1 MDGIKS
7 LSKDLSFSTPLS
19 NSSHSFDASES
30 SGFSKT
36 LAESLNQVN
45 ELQRHADLQ
54 AQQLATGKTEDIAGV
69 MIAMEKADIALRLMM
84 QVRNKLL
91 ESYQEIMKT
100 QV

>member
-7 LSKDLSFSTPLS
+7 LSKDFALSTISPS
-19 NSSHSFDASES
+19 SSKNSEISDS
-30 SGFSKT
+30 SGFAKT
-36 LAESLNQVN
+36 LSESIAQVN
-45 ELQRHADLQ
+45 ELQQQADLKSQ
-54 AQQLATGKTEDIAGV
+54 ELATGKTEDIAGV

>member
-7 LSKDLSFSTPLS
+7 LSKDFALST
-19 NSSHSFDASES
+19 NSPSSSKNSEISDS
-30 SGFSKT
+30 SGFAKT
-36 LAESLNQVN
+36 LSESIAQVN
-45 ELQRHADLQ
+45 ELQQQADLKSQ
-54 AQQLATGKTEDIAGV
+54 ELATGKTEDIAGV